1 MALKLGI
8 LSTHPIQY
16 YSPLYRELAGRPGID
31 LTVYYAH
38 RATAANQADA
48 GFGVAFE
55 WDVPLLDGYRSEFLP
70 NLSPQPSSGTYRGCD
85 TPAITDVIARERFD
99 AFLVHGWYTKSY
111 RQAMRACWRTETPLM
126 VRGDSTL
133 LMQQGWVRR
142 LAKWVSHRRFVPWFD
157 AYLVVGQ
164 RARDYY
170 LAYGADPQRMEHSP
184 HFVDNERFA
193 EAAAAAL
200 PGRAERRR
208 EWGLPADATIVL
220 FAGKFIPKK
229 RPLDFVRAV
238 AAAGSSV
245 AGLMVGDGPLRPKI
259 EAMIAETN
267 ASVRLAGFLNQ
278 SQIPTAYATADALV
292 LPSDG
297 TETWGLVVNEAMA
310 CGLPAVVSDR
320 VGCVPDLVIPGK
332 TGYVYP
338 VGDLPV
344 LTSCLT
350 TLAAPGRSANLGE
363 AARARIA
370 SYTVTAAADGVCRA
384 AERLAARRHQG
395 VACRT

>member
-1 MALKLGI
+1 MTLKLGI

-16 YSPLYRELAGRPGID
+16 YSPLYRELAARPGID

-38 RATAANQADA
+38 RATAANQAEA

-55 WDVPLLDGYRSEFLP
+55 WDIPLLDGYHYEFLP
-70 NLSPQPSSGTYRGCD
+70 NISPKPSSGTYRGCD
-85 TPAITDVIARERFD
+85 TPAIAEIIHRERFD
-99 AFLVHGWYTKSY
+99 AFLVHGWYTRSY
-111 RQAMRACWRTETPLM
+111 WQAMRACWRTGTPLM

-142 LAKWVSHRRFVPWFD
+142 LAKWVSHRRFVPRFD

-164 RARDYY
+164 RAREYY
-170 LAYGADPQRMEHSP
+170 LAYGADPERMVPCP

-193 EAAAAAL
+193 QAAAAA
-200 PGRAERRR
+200 RFERVARR
-208 EWGLPADATIVL
+208 KEWGLPADATVVL

-238 AAAGSSV
+238 AAAGSPIV
-245 AGLMVGDGPLRPKI
+245 GLMVGDGPLRPEI
-259 EAMIAETN
+259 EALIAATN
-267 ASVRLAGFLNQ
+267 APVRLAGFLNQ
-278 SQIPTAYATADALV
+278 SQIPISYATADALV
-292 LPSDG
+292 LLSDG

-320 VGCVPDLVIPGK
+320 VGCAPDLVIPGE

-338 VGDLPV
+338 VGNVPA
-344 LTSCLT
+344 LTRCLRE
-350 TLAAPGRSANLGE
+350 LAQPGRATQLGA
-363 AARARIA
+363 AARTRITG
-370 SYTVTAAADGVCRA
+370 YTVTAAADGVCRA
-384 AERLAARRHQG
+384 AERLVTQRRG
-395 VACRT
+395 AVCRS